1 VASPHILTGH
11 ILTVGLAA
19 AAAGLA
25 VGPVDLEHDLAV
37 GDQEA
42 GQGGAVA
49 AGALHTP
56 GVDLAEPPGP
66 GEQVP
71 VAGGGGRDADRG
83 QAAAE
88 CVLGVGDVDV
98 QMGVDPD
105 GDARPL
111 QLCDGGDA
119 VSLL

>member
-1 VASPHILTGH
+1 MP
-11 ILTVGLAA
+11 
-19 AAAGLA
+19 AAGRP
-25 VGPVDLEHDLAV
+25 VGPVDLEHDLALIAK
-37 GDQEA
+37 EA

-56 GVDLAEPPGP
+56 GVDLAEPPGL

-71 VAGGGGRDADRG
+71 VAGGGGRDADHG

-98 QMGVDPD
+98 QVGIDPD